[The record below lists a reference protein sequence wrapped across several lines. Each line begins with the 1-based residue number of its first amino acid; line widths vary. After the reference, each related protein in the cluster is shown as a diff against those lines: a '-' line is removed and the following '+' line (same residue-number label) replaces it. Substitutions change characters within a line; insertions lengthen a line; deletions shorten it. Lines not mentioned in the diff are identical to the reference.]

1 MKVVTIADELFREL
15 GEPSIISIPSIAFWV
30 RSNVG
35 ALNNL
40 IGTSYRVLDGSS
52 EVDLDDGDTR
62 TLLNTLEIS
71 QILEDSSG
79 NSIEV
84 EIGGDEKS
92 ILKKMYTIHYYERLL
107 RSNLTSLATDSVI
120 SVSDDGSS
128 VTKVNKNEITKVY
141 NSIKKQEVE
150 DLKYLVQGYKQSK
163 AVPKQVAG
171 NDTIDGNYPDALL
184 DSFARTEMV

>member
-15 GEPSIISIPSIAFWV
+15 GEPSTISIPSIAFWI

-40 IGTSYRVLDGSS
+40 IGSSYRVLDGSS

-62 TLLNTLEIS
+62 TLSTTLEIS
-71 QILEDSSG
+71 QILENSSG
-79 NSIEV
+79 SDVEV
-84 EIGGDEKS
+84 EIGGDEKA
-92 ILKKMYTIHYYERLL
+92 ILKKMYVIHYYERLL
-107 RSNLTSLATDSVI
+107 RNNLTSLSSDSVI

-141 NSIKKQEVE
+141 NSIKKQEIDE
-150 DLKYLVQGYKQSK
+150 LKYLVQGYKQAK
-163 AVPKQVAG
+163 ATPKQVAG
-171 NDTIDGNYPDALL
+171 NDTVAGSYPDRLL
-184 DSFARTEMV
+184 DTYARTDMI